1 MATTHQYQNI
11 MAILTT
17 LKQLKQDG
25 QATFDHTD
33 SYGIRYVVKI
43 FYPLLVINAFVYSKD
58 GSLLFFNN
66 KGFDLF
72 GVAKRAFEKAC
83 GKAKDE
89 STYSK
94 MHVHFASQVPV
105 NYIDVKKAVEDW
117 AVNHD
122 RPFGLG
128 DCQIIASKWENRNLA
143 FDHAYTAACALEN
156 DVFLKRKC
164 KNFRVD
170 FNYK

>member
-1 MATTHQYQNI
+1 MVTTYQYQNI

-25 QATFDHTD
+25 YAEFVHTD
-33 SYGIRYVVKI
+33 SYGIKY
-43 FYPLLVINAFVYSKD
+43 LLRADSGFFSLMVFVYSKD
-58 GSLLFFNN
+58 NTLRFFNVKSFN
-66 KGFDLF
+66 KF
-72 GVAKRAFEKAC
+72 GVLKKVWDFMCK
-83 GKAKDE
+83 KIKDE
-89 STYSK
+89 NTYSDL
-94 MHVHFASQVPV
+94 HVRFASQVPV

-128 DCQIIASKWENRNLA
+128 DCQTIASKWENRTLA